1 MSDRP
6 SPRVFNGRY
15 QVERELAR
23 GGMATVYLG
32 QDLVLDRTVA
42 LKVLSGDMSR
52 DQGFVE
58 RFRREA
64 RAAASLNHPNI
75 VSVYDWGEADG
86 SYFIVMEYVPGP
98 TLAQRLH
105 AEEVLPA
112 EAAAVGAEIA
122 AALAEA
128 HRHGVVHRDVKPGN
142 VLIDADGRVKV
153 ADFGIARAAW
163 ANPDTRLTQTGMVLG
178 TATYLS
184 PEQAEGGIVDARSDV
199 YSLGVVI
206 YEMVTGRPPF
216 GGDTPLSIAYQ
227 HARADPQPPRRLNP
241 AVPEWLEGIVLR
253 AMAKDPGRRYQ
264 SAEDLR
270 GALLRRAPGGTSS
283 FAPQPTEPG
292 SPTPSLAPTRRYE
305 PETAVTPRRWG
316 GRPWIA
322 AALVVVAVAAALG
335 LYLALTG
342 SSGPE
347 VPRQT
352 APPTTPS
359 TTTTTNAATP
369 STSAPTSFA
378 GYQIVAGS
386 GVRALYCPA
395 GVALGDPGETGQL
408 GNTHGGTPG
417 SGGQGGPAGCGS
429 NGGKG
434 GHGGEGAPGAAG
446 GAAGNGG
453 NGGCAPATLIQ
464 MRAGDYPCDGTR
476 SDGGD
481 GGNGG
486 NAAPTADGGS
496 GGGGGHGG
504 NAERAKGGDGGNGG
518 NASPGTPGSPGAP
531 GQPGGGPTGTEAGVN
546 GQNGANG

>member
-1 MSDRP
+1 
-6 SPRVFNGRY
+6 
-15 QVERELAR
+15 
-23 GGMATVYLG
+23 MATVYLG

-112 EAAAVGAEIA
+112 EAAAIGAEIA

-163 ANPDTRLTQTGMVLG
+163 ADPDTRLTQTGMVLG

-270 GALLRRAPGGTSS
+270 GELLRRAPGGTSS

-316 GRPWIA
+316 GRRWIA

-342 SSGPE
+342 ISGPE
-347 VPRQT
+347 VRRHHQRRPRRT
-352 APPTTPS
+352 RPRRAPVLRPASP
-359 TTTTTNAATP
+359 ATRSWP
-369 STSAPTSFA
+369 A
-378 GYQIVAGS
+378 AGS
-386 GVRALYCPA
+386 GPCTARQASRW
-395 GVALGDPGETGQL
+395 
-408 GNTHGGTPG
+408 GTPG
-417 SGGQGGPAGCGS
+417 RPVNWATPTAAPPAAAA
-429 NGGKG
+429 KADRPVAAAT
-434 GHGGEGAPGAAG
+434 GARAATAARALPARPGAR
-446 GAAGNGG
+446 
-453 NGGCAPATLIQ
+453 PATE
-464 MRAGDYPCDGTR
+464 AT
-476 SDGGD
+476 
-481 GGNGG
+481 
-486 NAAPTADGGS
+486 AAARQR
-496 GGGGGHGG
+496 H
-504 NAERAKGGDGGNGG
+504 
-518 NASPGTPGSPGAP
+518 
-531 GQPGGGPTGTEAGVN
+531 
-546 GQNGANG
+546 